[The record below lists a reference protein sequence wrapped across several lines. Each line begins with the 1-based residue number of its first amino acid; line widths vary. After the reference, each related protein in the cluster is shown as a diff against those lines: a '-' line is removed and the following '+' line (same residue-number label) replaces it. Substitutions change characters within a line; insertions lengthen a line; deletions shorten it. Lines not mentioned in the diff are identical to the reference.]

1 MLDPVRATTAGAGRC
16 ARMSKPPA
24 IEVTPTPWREI
35 VLVCRKCTRRLD
47 GGFGKKHREP
57 LRGELKTA
65 LRSAG
70 RRREVRV
77 IEIGCLGLC
86 PKGAVTVAIAS
97 RPGELLA
104 IPKGSDPQALI
115 DRLPERKAD
124 GVPATFSLR

>member
-1 MLDPVRATTAGAGRC
+1 MLRWTEATIASA
-16 ARMSKPPA
+16 ARSAAMSSPPT

-47 GGFGKKHREP
+47 GGFGKKHRES
-57 LRGELKTA
+57 LRSELKTA
-65 LRSAG
+65 LRTAG
-70 RRREVRV
+70 RRRDVRV

-104 IPKGSDPQALI
+104 VPRGSDPKLLI
-115 DRLPERKAD
+115 DRLP
-124 GVPATFSLR
+124 

>member
-65 LRSAG
+65 LRAAG

-86 PKGAVTVAIAS
+86 PKGAITVAIAS
-97 RPGELLA
+97 RPGELL
-104 IPKGSDPQALI
+104 IVPKGSDAKSLI
-115 DRLPERKAD
+115 DRLP
-124 GVPATFSLR
+124 

>member
-1 MLDPVRATTAGAGRC
+1 MLRWIRATIGRA
-16 ARMSKPPA
+16 ARSPVMREPPA
-24 IEVTPTPWREI
+24 IDVTPTPWREI

-47 GGFGKKHREP
+47 GGFGKKRREP
-57 LRGELKTA
+57 LRSKLKAA
-65 LRSAG
+65 LRAAG

-104 IPKGSDPQALI
+104 VPKGSDAKSLLDRAL
-115 DRLPERKAD
+115 
-124 GVPATFSLR
+124 

>member
-1 MLDPVRATTAGAGRC
+1 
-16 ARMSKPPA
+16 MSKPLT
-24 IEVTPTPWREI
+24 IEATATPWREI

-57 LRGELKTA
+57 LRSELKTA
-65 LRSAG
+65 LRAAG

-104 IPKGSDPQALI
+104 IPQGSDAEAVIARIP
-115 DRLPERKAD
+115 
-124 GVPATFSLR
+124 

>member
-1 MLDPVRATTAGAGRC
+1 
-16 ARMSKPPA
+16 MSEPPTIQA
-24 IEVTPTPWREI
+24 TPTPWREI

-57 LRGELKTA
+57 LRSELKTA
-65 LRSAG
+65 LRAAG

-104 IPKGSDPQALI
+104 IPRGSDTGAVLARIP
-115 DRLPERKAD
+115 
-124 GVPATFSLR
+124 